1 MSDTRYP
8 YTYACDYVR
17 SLAGFGEG
25 GAKISRSDASTIRE
39 GIALALG
46 IDDAEIA
53 RKLADYYKRN
63 EAEIDARSAA
73 AVTAFL
79 LSRT

>member
-25 GAKISRSDASTIRE
+25 GVKISRSDASTIRE

-63 EAEIDARSAA
+63 EPEIDARSAA